1 MKGLFYRL
9 LIVVVFSLATI
20 NVFSQSADTEINHP
34 NISQL
39 QNKQFESL
47 PELAQWIS
55 EHFDTD
61 KERLWAIFNWV
72 GKHISYD
79 VSALSKPPQLLP
91 TSQIVQNAF
100 LEKTAVCEGYA
111 GLMDS
116 LSRLLEIPSHTVS
129 GYTRNHGK
137 LNPEPH
143 MWVISFVDNEWQ
155 LSDPTWGAG
164 ALNLKN
170 MRYEARFNPDYFLK
184 DAKLMQK
191 SHMPYDPL
199 WQLVNPALSHK
210 GFVEENMELSL
221 DEENLTEQ
229 IDDFIK
235 SSLLSQYQDEL
246 RRIQQ
251 QNYSYPPLDRRSEFL
266 KNNIRAMS
274 HNNYLMELRP
284 ITDKFNRAVEA
295 FNKAV
300 NLFNQRAGKEAV
312 SIELQTA
319 ASLINEVRE
328 TFESLTEPP
337 ASLQVQYKEMQQNIP
352 SMERNI
358 EDFRSKFM
366 R

>member
-79 VSALSKPPQLLP
+79 VRALSKPPQLLP

-164 ALNLKN
+164 DVKLKKHAL
-170 MRYEARFNPDYFLK
+170 
-184 DAKLMQK
+184 
-191 SHMPYDPL
+191 
-199 WQLVNPALSHK
+199 
-210 GFVEENMELSL
+210 
-221 DEENLTEQ
+221 
-229 IDDFIK
+229 
-235 SSLLSQYQDEL
+235 
-246 RRIQQ
+246 
-251 QNYSYPPLDRRSEFL
+251 
-266 KNNIRAMS
+266 
-274 HNNYLMELRP
+274 
-284 ITDKFNRAVEA
+284 
-295 FNKAV
+295 
-300 NLFNQRAGKEAV
+300 
-312 SIELQTA
+312 
-319 ASLINEVRE
+319 
-328 TFESLTEPP
+328 
-337 ASLQVQYKEMQQNIP
+337 
-352 SMERNI
+352 
-358 EDFRSKFM
+358 
-366 R
+366 